1 MDDDLYDE
9 FGNFIG
15 EEVEASEEES
25 EHGVDVG
32 NFAYGD
38 DYPEAAPADDAADE
52 HMDLDG
58 MYSCVWIVA
67 WHSPGVLAANH
78 ALPHLQMKAPPTPS
92 SSTRTSST
100 TRAPLRST
108 ARALRPWCRRRMRSP

>member
-32 NFAYGD
+32 NYAYEE
-38 DYPEAAPADDAADE
+38 YPEAASEAPAEE

-58 MYSCVWIVA
+58 MHQCA
-67 WHSPGVLAANH
+67 FRCTEECG
-78 ALPHLQMKAPPTPS
+78 
-92 SSTRTSST
+92 
-100 TRAPLRST
+100 
-108 ARALRPWCRRRMRSP
+108 

>member
-32 NFAYGD
+32 NYAYGD
-38 DYPEAAPADDAADE
+38 DYPEAAPADGADE

-58 MYSCVWIVA
+58 VYCLLYA
-67 WHSPGVLAANH
+67 PGVVTANH
-78 ALPHLQMKAPPTPS
+78 PPTS
-92 SSTRTSST
+92 R
-100 TRAPLRST
+100 
-108 ARALRPWCRRRMRSP
+108 

>member
-32 NFAYGD
+32 GAYAYD
-38 DYPEAAPADDAADE
+38 EYPEAAPETAADKV
-52 HMDLDG
+52 MDIDG
-58 MYSCVWIVA
+58 M
-67 WHSPGVLAANH
+67 HMH
-78 ALPHLQMKAPPTPS
+78 
-92 SSTRTSST
+92 
-100 TRAPLRST
+100 PLRLN
-108 ARALRPWCRRRMRSP
+108 ALSEGG

>member
-32 NFAYGD
+32 NFAYD
-38 DYPEAAPADDAADE
+38 DYPETAPETAAQE
-52 HMDLDG
+52 VMDIDG
-58 MYSCVWIVA
+58 M
-67 WHSPGVLAANH
+67 H
-78 ALPHLQMKAPPTPS
+78 A
-92 SSTRTSST
+92 
-100 TRAPLRST
+100 
-108 ARALRPWCRRRMRSP
+108 

>member
-32 NFAYGD
+32 NYAFD
-38 DYPEAAPADDAADE
+38 DEYPEAAPEAPAE
-52 HMDLDG
+52 EQMDVDG
-58 MYSCVWIVA
+58 MHRCASIA
-67 WHSPGVLAANH
+67 WGD
-78 ALPHLQMKAPPTPS
+78 
-92 SSTRTSST
+92 
-100 TRAPLRST
+100 
-108 ARALRPWCRRRMRSP
+108 CD

>member
-32 NFAYGD
+32 NFAYDG
-38 DYPEAAPADDAADE
+38 YPEEAPEAPVDE
-52 HMDLDG
+52 HMDIDG
-58 MYSCVWIVA
+58 THCRGI
-67 WHSPGVLAANH
+67 N
-78 ALPHLQMKAPPTPS
+78 
-92 SSTRTSST
+92 
-100 TRAPLRST
+100 
-108 ARALRPWCRRRMRSP
+108 AREYGH

>member
-32 NFAYGD
+32 NYAYD
-38 DYPEAAPADDAADE
+38 EYAEAAPEAVAEE
-52 HMDLDG
+52 HMDIDG
-58 MYSCVWIVA
+58 MPFLSLGGED
-67 WHSPGVLAANH
+67 S
-78 ALPHLQMKAPPTPS
+78 M
-92 SSTRTSST
+92 
-100 TRAPLRST
+100 
-108 ARALRPWCRRRMRSP
+108 RRGTGTDFNRR

>member
-32 NFAYGD
+32 NYAYD
-38 DYPEAAPADDAADE
+38 DYAEAAPEATVEEHMDIDGTHWRERRDDAVNCIRDAAD
-52 HMDLDG
+52 
-58 MYSCVWIVA
+58 S
-67 WHSPGVLAANH
+67 
-78 ALPHLQMKAPPTPS
+78 
-92 SSTRTSST
+92 
-100 TRAPLRST
+100 
-108 ARALRPWCRRRMRSP
+108 CRR